1 MFVWFWIVFLV
12 VLIIFIFIF
21 GLSSYFN
28 SSNIC
33 NMQFEINNQ
42 VFKLLK
48 EKNFNISKTFYI
60 DGYGTYNK
68 SNDYKKMVVLD
79 NENKEVCF
87 VNYEYGT
94 LVKVNFNE
102 ILNYEIYENGS
113 SVTTGGNIGGFFGG
127 IFAAETNGMVKELK
141 LIIRLKRYDMSQVTY
156 DLISKTTF
164 NIGINKSNEIYKNC
178 ISSLQEVVSFLEVVK
193 NENST
198 NSRDKFFVSTFCFY
212 II

>member
-1 MFVWFWIVFLV
+1 MFTWFWIVFLV

-21 GLSSYFN
+21 GLSNYFN

-42 VFKLLK
+42 VLKLLR
-48 EKNFNISKTFYI
+48 EKKFNISKTFYI
-60 DGYGTYNK
+60 DSYGTYNK
-68 SNDYKKMVVLD
+68 SNDYKKLVLLD
-79 NENKEVCF
+79 NQNKEVCF

-113 SVTTGGNIGGFFGG
+113 SVTTGGNIGGFLSG
-127 IFAAETNGMVKELK
+127 IFAAETSGVVKELK

-156 DLISKTTF
+156 DLISNTTF

-193 NENST
+193 NENSI
-198 NSRDKFFVSTFCFY
+198 NNK
-212 II
+212 